1 MTAEDLSA
9 SERPSRPISAKRRP
23 KTDGTGSEPAVALG
37 MALRARATEIAQTVL
52 QTWETGKGEFHD
64 ENERVRR
71 DVLRFALSGNEQFA
85 HYLITGEHQ
94 TAAQLR
100 SISSPG
106 RAAANQTVSL
116 SDLTELALS
125 WRDAHL
131 GFIRKDGK
139 RLGVPRSV
147 ITLAEVAMRVGTDR
161 ALVQMAKQ
169 FDRRRDELHA
179 ELAAER
185 GRLAHEALHDSLTGL
200 PNRALVLDQIDQ
212 MLARA
217 RRTNIPAA
225 ALFLDVDDFKDIN
238 DTLGHI
244 AGDQLLAGIGGR
256 LASAVRK
263 GDSVGRLGGDEFVV
277 LVEGASLAAGAEV
290 VAARILDVFA
300 TPFETSGSDA
310 PLKVTASIGVATGDR
325 ASPEELLRDA
335 DIALYRAKAAGKR
348 CAVVFSPSM
357 RIAVQDDRNL
367 QVDLADALEAGQ
379 FFLLYQPTMDLATGG
394 LTGVE
399 ALLRWRHPERG
410 VVQPDEFIHALESS
424 GQIVPVGHWVLEMA
438 CQQGARWL
446 GLGHQITVS
455 VNISTRQLERDRL
468 VDDVRN
474 ALSASGFDPGLLILE
489 LTERTLTNDVDATI
503 ARLNRLKEIGV
514 RLAID
519 DFGTGHSSLAH
530 LRQFPIDVLKIDRT
544 FVSGIADTKQAAALV
559 HTLIQLGKV
568 LGLET
573 IAEGVENDDQRSWL
587 QAEKADSGQGFLFAR
602 PLDVEA
608 VDRLL
613 TATDNVE
620 ALVRGDV
627 NV

>member
-1 MTAEDLSA
+1 M
-9 SERPSRPISAKRRP
+9 SEKPSRPTSAKRGP

-37 MALRARATEIAQTVL
+37 MALGARANEIAQMVL
-52 QTWETGKGEFHD
+52 ETWATGKRASD
-64 ENERVRR
+64 AENERVRR
-71 DVLRFALSGNEQFA
+71 DVLRFALSANEQFA

-106 RAAANQTVSL
+106 RAAANQTVTL
-116 SDLTELALS
+116 ADLTELCLC
-125 WRDAHL
+125 WRDVHL

-147 ITLAEVAMRVGTDR
+147 ISLAEVAMRVGTDR

-238 DTLGHI
+238 DTLGHT
-244 AGDQLLAGIGGR
+244 AGDQLLAGIGSR
-256 LASAVRK
+256 LATAVRK

-277 LVEGASLAAGAEV
+277 LVEGASLAVGAEV
-290 VAARILDVFA
+290 VAERILDVFA
-300 TPFETSGSDA
+300 TPFEISGGDA
-310 PLKVTASIGVATGDR
+310 PLKVTASIGIATGDR
-325 ASPEELLRDA
+325 VSPEELLRDA

-357 RIAVQDDRNL
+357 RTAVQDDRNL
-367 QVDLADALEAGQ
+367 QVDLAGALEAGQ
-379 FFLLYQPTMDLATGG
+379 FFLLYQPTMDLATAT

-410 VVQPDEFIHALESS
+410 VVQPDDFIHALESS
-424 GQIVPVGHWVLEMA
+424 G
-438 CQQGARWL
+438 
-446 GLGHQITVS
+446 
-455 VNISTRQLERDRL
+455 
-468 VDDVRN
+468 
-474 ALSASGFDPGLLILE
+474 LSSPL
-489 LTERTLTNDVDATI
+489 
-503 ARLNRLKEIGV
+503 
-514 RLAID
+514 
-519 DFGTGHSSLAH
+519 
-530 LRQFPIDVLKIDRT
+530 
-544 FVSGIADTKQAAALV
+544 VSGCLRWRANRGRD
-559 HTLIQLGKV
+559 
-568 LGLET
+568 GL
-573 IAEGVENDDQRSWL
+573 A
-587 QAEKADSGQGFLFAR
+587 
-602 PLDVEA
+602 
-608 VDRLL
+608 
-613 TATDNVE
+613 
-620 ALVRGDV
+620 
-627 NV
+627 